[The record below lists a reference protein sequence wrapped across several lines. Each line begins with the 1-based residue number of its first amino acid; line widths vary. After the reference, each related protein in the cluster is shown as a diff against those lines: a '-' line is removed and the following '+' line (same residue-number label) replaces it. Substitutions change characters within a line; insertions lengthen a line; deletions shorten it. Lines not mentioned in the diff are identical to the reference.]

1 MQIAGEYDFNG
12 PRRIVWE
19 MLNDPNVLATAMPGT
34 QTLTLVAENEYEG
47 VMNVRVGPVSGSFS
61 GKLAVSDAVPPES
74 CTLTVDGRGAPGFL
88 KGAGTVHLTE
98 AEPGKTHMRYAG
110 DVLIGGKL
118 AGVGQRMLDSVS
130 KSIIRQ
136 GLETVNKAVEE
147 RVAAE
152 AEGREAQFTPPTETE
167 FAAQVAKDVAGGLVG
182 SSAEMKLVLYIIPV
196 VALLVLLAFVLSKL
210 GV

>member
-1 MQIAGEYDFNG
+1 MQIAGEYVFNG
-12 PRRIVWE
+12 PRHIVWE

-34 QTLTLVAENEYEG
+34 QTLTQVAENEYEG

-61 GKLAVSDAVPPES
+61 GKLAVSDAAPPES
-74 CTLTVDGRGAPGFL
+74 CTLTVDGRGAQGFL

-110 DVLIGGKL
+110 DVQIGGKL

-147 RVAAE
+147 RVEAE
-152 AEGREAQFTPPTETE
+152 AEGREAQFTPPSEAE
-167 FAAQVAKDVAGGLVG
+167 FAAQVVKDVAGGVG

-196 VALLVLLAFVLSKL
+196 VALLVLLAFVLSKC